1 MNLTLEK
8 IQQRLMSSDDLK
20 TPLYIAD
27 KNDFKRN
34 ITDFVAA
41 FRKYYPNYNI
51 GYSFKT
57 NYCKEFINVVK
68 ELVDMQKLFL
78 PKSISLHGTMDLM
91 TAGLYTMELSLIWA
105 IRYDVLIMVE

>member
-51 GYSFKT
+51 GYSFKIVLSG
-57 NYCKEFINVVK
+57 F
-68 ELVDMQKLFL
+68 FL
-78 PKSISLHGTMDLM
+78 EQ
-91 TAGLYTMELSLIWA
+91 Y
-105 IRYDVLIMVE
+105 YV

>member
-51 GYSFKT
+51 GY
-57 NYCKEFINVVK
+57 
-68 ELVDMQKLFL
+68 
-78 PKSISLHGTMDLM
+78 
-91 TAGLYTMELSLIWA
+91 LSLIH
-105 IRYDVLIMVE
+105 I

>member
-1 MNLTLEK
+1 
-8 IQQRLMSSDDLK
+8 MSSDDLK

-68 ELVDMQKLFL
+68 RNWWICRSCFSQRVSACTELW
-78 PKSISLHGTMDLM
+78 I
-91 TAGLYTMELSLIWA
+91 
-105 IRYDVLIMVE
+105 

>member
-51 GYSFKT
+51 GYSF
-57 NYCKEFINVVK
+57 
-68 ELVDMQKLFL
+68 
-78 PKSISLHGTMDLM
+78 
-91 TAGLYTMELSLIWA
+91 
-105 IRYDVLIMVE
+105 

>member
-57 NYCKEFINVVK
+57 K
-68 ELVDMQKLFL
+68 LVDMQKLFL

>member
-41 FRKYYPNYNI
+41 FRKYYPNYNNRVQFQDELLQRI
-51 GYSFKT
+51 VDT
-57 NYCKEFINVVK
+57 N
-68 ELVDMQKLFL
+68 
-78 PKSISLHGTMDLM
+78 
-91 TAGLYTMELSLIWA
+91 
-105 IRYDVLIMVE
+105 

>member
-51 GYSFKT
+51 GYVDT
-57 NYCKEFINVVK
+57 N
-68 ELVDMQKLFL
+68 
-78 PKSISLHGTMDLM
+78 
-91 TAGLYTMELSLIWA
+91 
-105 IRYDVLIMVE
+105 